1 MDADFR
7 PANPEQIRLQ
17 RRYFADATRSQ
28 WTGLLL
34 LITLT
39 GPNLVSNIGINT
51 GLTVAGEIGGRDRR
65 DHSVMGDAVNLAAR
79 LEDASRLCLQG
90 R

>member
-7 PANPEQIRLQ
+7 PANPAQIRLQ

-28 WTGLLL
+28 WTGLLRT
-34 LITLT
+34 ITLT
-39 GPNLVSNIGINT
+39 GPNFIGINT
-51 GLTVAGEIGGRDRR
+51 GLVVAGEIGGRDRR
-65 DHSVMGDAVNLAAR
+65 DRSVMGDAVNLAAR

>member
-1 MDADFR
+1 MDGIVAFNH
-7 PANPEQIRLQ
+7 AHGTEL
-17 RRYFADATRSQ
+17 
-28 WTGLLL
+28 GLH
-34 LITLT
+34 
-39 GPNLVSNIGINT
+39 IGINT
-51 GLTVAGEIGGRDRR
+51 GPVVAGEIGGRDRR